1 MVVSIEDIEA
11 PGALDFGAAL
21 APGLWR
27 STSEYYSEMPGTT
40 RAAVGSV
47 VAADIALRHELR
59 ERYLPE
65 LLESGDIIA
74 WGRADPK
81 LLVQARERLYSG
93 DVVAADGTLA
103 RYESLSLVGAQVA
116 ISRVSYQGLTGQI
129 AANLTHWGRELPQQ
143 ASAVEIVAALRDR
156 SRALKGALPKLLL
169 LCLMLYKERELLL
182 DTPPGTFKMIQ
193 GPLLP
198 QELLSGAGREAVLE
212 RCLDLV
218 GRLIDDGNYAN
229 IVSEDTHL
237 ELVALG
243 SALEPGEYLV
253 VDTGVEA
260 LAAFR
265 RRASFPPSP
274 SPEYGGRSQ
283 GQLFDAFVRN
293 YGPRV
298 VRGVLRAH
306 NQAKPYVF
314 YANRD
319 RVQEA
324 VHILLADAANTG
336 PRGFPLLLDLADQYC
351 SGAFGA
357 GEYACHLDA
366 EFVRASGTAMYLPE
380 RWSRDYQQRPYGQG
394 AQP

>member
-1 MVVSIEDIEA
+1 VVVGIKTAE
-11 PGALDFGAAL
+11 ALDFDTAL

-27 STSEYYSEMPGTT
+27 STAQYYSEMPGAT

-47 VAADIALRHELR
+47 VTADVALRKELR

-74 WGRADPK
+74 WGSANHR
-81 LLVQARERLYSG
+81 LLEQARERLYSG
-93 DVVAADGTLA
+93 NVVAADDTLA
-103 RYESLSLVGAQVA
+103 RYESLSMVGAQVA
-116 ISRVSYQGLTGQI
+116 ISRVSYGGLTGQI
-129 AANLTHWGRELPQQ
+129 AANLTHWGRELSYQ
-143 ASAVEIVAALRDR
+143 ASASEIVAALRSR
-156 SRALKGALPKLLL
+156 SRALKDALPKLLL

-212 RCLDLV
+212 RCLELV
-218 GRLIDDGNYAN
+218 GRLIDDGDYAN

-243 SALEPGEYLV
+243 SALEPGEFLV
-253 VDTGVEA
+253 IDTGVEA

-265 RRASFPPSP
+265 RRASFPHASL
-274 SPEYGGRSQ
+274 PEYGGRCQ
-283 GQLFDAFVRN
+283 GQLFDSFVRE

-306 NQAKPYVF
+306 VQAKPYVF
-314 YANRD
+314 YCNRE
-319 RVQEA
+319 RVQDA
-324 VHILLADAANTG
+324 VHVLLADAANTG

-366 EFVRASGTAMYLPE
+366 EFVRASDTAMYLPE

-394 AQP
+394 VQP